1 MIKMIKS
8 NKNIRNN
15 IIWNILN
22 ISMNYI
28 NMKLNIK

>member
-1 MIKMIKS
+1 MIKS
-8 NKNIRNN
+8 SKNIRNN
-15 IIWNILN
+15 MIWNILN